1 MLLAE
6 AAERTGDLRA
16 AADALERARAV
27 HPESPR
33 LARRLRDVHAAAG
46 RWSEALVVQGEILL
60 RVHDATTLVR
70 EERVLRGLR
79 YQAALAEPEPRRA
92 ARLLVAIA
100 REDPSFVPA
109 WVSAGD
115 LFELRHRDVARVGGQ
130 KGAVRPAEP
139 K

>member
-1 MLLAE
+1 
-6 AAERTGDLRA
+6 RRA
-16 AADALERARAV
+16 ARPRSPRVAGGRPAV
-27 HPESPR
+27 HE
-33 LARRLRDVHAAAG
+33 AAG
-46 RWSEALVVQGEILL
+46 RWSEARVVQGEILL
-60 RVHDATTLVR
+60 RIHDATTLAR

-115 LFELRHRDVARVGGQ
+115 LFERAGRRFTARRGWQ
-130 KGAVRPAEP
+130 RGARRRPAP
-139 K
+139 D